1 MTYVHLCTIREK
13 NKARLTN
20 RREKRKKND
29 NDVRT
34 YVRAKR
40 IKKEKK
46 RKNYKQ
52 SLSQEIVTTK

>member
-46 RKNYKQ
+46 KKK
-52 SLSQEIVTTK
+52 L